1 MRKNCLLLCFLI
13 QAFLYAQTGLSVS
26 PPRVYYEAG
35 LGENN
40 TQKITVTNVSTS
52 NTLDLAISM
61 GDWEY
66 DVTGN
71 NVMFPAD
78 SLATSCSSW
87 VSIVNNENYFSLQ
100 PGETKQI
107 DVSLTTPQ
115 TLAKNIPV
123 HTAMLYVTQMNPI
136 DDVTKA
142 GANMQISIRSG
153 IKLFHRTPMELIK
166 KIEVQNMI
174 FDKETHHI
182 NIHFENQGNI
192 WTDGVIYTEVLN
204 TETGKKTSLENLVF
218 YTMPG
223 NYRETRIALPQDLEK
238 GSYVATI
245 VMDYGKDTSIEMAEL
260 TFTYE
265 K

>member
-1 MRKNCLLLCFLI
+1 MKKNSFLLCFLM

-35 LGENN
+35 MGENN

-52 NTLDLAISM
+52 NSLDLAISM

-66 DVTGN
+66 DVKGN

-78 SLATSCSSW
+78 SLATSCASW
-87 VSIVNNENYFSLQ
+87 VSIPNDENYFSLQ
-100 PGETKQI
+100 PGETKHI
-107 DVSLTTPQ
+107 EVILTIPTK
-115 TLAKNIPV
+115 LSNNVPV

-153 IKLFHRTPMELIK
+153 IKLFHRTTIEKIK

-174 FDKETHHI
+174 FDKDTHHI
-182 NIHFENQGNI
+182 DIHFENQGNI
-192 WTDGVIYTEVLN
+192 WTDGVMYSEILN
-204 TETGKKTSLENLVF
+204 TETGKKTTLDDLVF

-223 NYRETRIALPQDLEK
+223 NYRESRIALPQDLEN
-238 GSYVATI
+238 GTYVATVI
-245 VMDYGKDTSIEMAEL
+245 MDYGKDTSIEMAEL

-265 K
+265 D